1 MRCFILLFIFITTI
15 IFGEIRYVSKTG
27 SNTPPYT
34 SWETAADSIQS
45 AIDISLPGDTIY
57 IGPGTYRQQAVAEEP
72 LSIIGSGIDE
82 SIIDLSD
89 TSIQVF
95 LFTIT
100 DNSLLQNITF
110 LANDE
115 SSCLWVLN
123 ADSITIVSDNKFV
136 GFSGISTSSS
146 NTIIKNNFFSTRAS
160 CIDPNGSF
168 SITNHALITDNIM
181 TAESSCILC
190 DFPQALTIL
199 NNIMYSAAPAGGKAL
214 FVAGKDS
221 LCVKNNIYLPVSTL
235 YSFAQFSTD
244 MKGYFINNVVI
255 GNNTE
260 AAFNLS
266 GKSVVKNNVVI
277 NSEKGFRYGSEG
289 EREFKYNYHWNVETP
304 YINFVPDSTNREL
317 YPMFVD
323 PDSGDYHLQAF
334 SPLINAGDPGILDP
348 DGSRSD
354 AGLYGGPFG
363 EAYTYLDLAP
373 ALPGG
378 IAMVFNPDSS
388 EITITWTEN
397 HEADF
402 DHYNIYTGST
412 ENFLTDTA
420 RLASSQTKRE
430 FRDNITGITSSRY
443 YRVTSLDNQENESEA
458 SEAAGIVITT
468 TGKIETVA
476 PDDFRLFQNYPN
488 PFNPETVISF
498 RLQKGGNVKL
508 VIYDLKGEKVTELLN
523 ESRDEGYYEI
533 RFSLKDFPL
542 ASGIY
547 IYRIDIKSP
556 DGTPVFSDMKKMVV
570 LK

>member
-45 AIDISLPGDTIY
+45 AIDISLAGDSIYVAPGV
-57 IGPGTYRQQAVAEEP
+57 YRQHIAT
-72 LSIIGSGIDE
+72 SIELTFIGSGIDE
-82 SIIDLSD
+82 SVIDLSD
-89 TSIQVF
+89 TSASLHVF
-95 LFTIT
+95 EIGNNCIVKNFTI
-100 DNSLLQNITF
+100 

-115 SSCLWVLN
+115 STCLR
-123 ADSITIVSDNKFV
+123 ITGASDIAVISNNKIS
-136 GFSGISTSSS
+136 GNQGISTNYS
-146 NTIIKNNFFSTRAS
+146 NTIIDNNIFTDCDVS
-160 CIDPNGSF
+160 IHPYGSF
-168 SITNHALITDNIM
+168 TETNHALISENIM
-181 TAESSCILC
+181 SSEGSCINC
-190 DFPQALTIL
+190 TFPQDFTIL

-363 EAYTYLDLAP
+363 EAYTYLDLPP
-373 ALPGG
+373 ALPGN